1 MTPPPRP
8 PLVPGGP
15 RLVLDLVESG
25 VTAAKEPIPG
35 WREVILTLVDELRE
49 ARAQL
54 AEHEAAWAALTEA
67 EPVDAAAR
75 ACAEHRECDWT
86 EDLDTVGR
94 DEYRKLANIALAAAR
109 TAARRRGP

>member
-35 WREVILTLVDELRE
+35 WREVILTLIDELRE
-49 ARAQL
+49 SRAQL
-54 AEHEAAWAALTEA
+54 AEHEAAWERLTGDEAVRAADRLIELDPT
-67 EPVDAAAR
+67 
-75 ACAEHRECDWT
+75 REQ
-86 EDLDTVGR
+86 VGG
-94 DEYRKLANIALAAAR
+94 AIAAAR